1 MGKTGAEGGL
11 LGANSDL
18 GVTFLVAIYK
28 YTCAY
33 TVPGIPYVRYTVHL
47 CIVLALALRYWLAI
61 RSKKSVE
68 FSIYP
73 SVAIFWL
80 QKSVDLATLFE
91 L

>member
-1 MGKTGAEGGL
+1 MCKTGAEGGL

-33 TVPGIPYVRYTVHL
+33 TVPGTVRTVYSAFVH
-47 CIVLALALRYWLAI
+47 CIGAGPALVAGYKVEKI
-61 RSKKSVE
+61 RRIWV
-68 FSIYP
+68 FCIYP

-80 QKSVDLATLFE
+80 QKSVDFG
-91 L
+91 